1 MLKIAKIALLSAM
14 LTVGVT
20 ACGDKAPDPSV
31 AAKVYSDGLI
41 NADAHK
47 MLSVMDLSDVSEQQ
61 QAILV
66 NNLGKILKTTA
77 MIAEQHGGFAK
88 YIVTD
93 VKTEGNEAVAAVK
106 LVFKDGTE
114 KVSTIPLRLTG
125 DRYSV
130 VFNQSRAEASDVCAE
145 DLVSAEAPSEQPVAT
160 EDAQA
165 PAAPAEA
172 AATDAIPECETPKA
186 E

>member
-31 AAKVYSDGLI
+31 AAKVYADGLI

-47 MLSVMDLSDVSEQQ
+47 MLSVMDLSDVSDDN
-61 QAILV
+61 QAMLV

-77 MIAEQHGGFAK
+77 EVAKQHGGFAK
-88 YIVTD
+88 YVVTD
-93 VKTEGNEAVAAVK
+93 IKTEGTEAVAAVK
-106 LVFKDGTE
+106 LIFKDGTE

-125 DRYSV
+125 DKYAV
-130 VFNQSRAEASDVCAE
+130 VVNQARADGSEVVAE
-145 DLVSAEAPSEQPVAT
+145 DLVSAEDAPQVEEPQ
-160 EDAQA
+160 AQ
-165 PAAPAEA
+165 
-172 AATDAIPECETPKA
+172 
-186 E
+186 